1 MYLATVQ
8 STEPATGN
16 GGKSRLNLIRPRVCR
31 RLLYMRRPDTMRLR
45 NELPRAAALFLLI
58 FCATLLLA
66 QARPSSASNNS
77 AANTQAQSG
86 SAQGQPG
93 AASGVHREG
102 TDNILVDA
110 AGIPLEDQSGKSIP
124 QPEQAAAPVNPA
136 VGTDTVNVP
145 SKPQT
150 GRPTTGPNDKY
161 VFRAQAEEVVLHA
174 TVVDQRQRLV
184 TSLDKNAFTVYED
197 GQPQQIT
204 RFTREDIPVSI
215 GILIDNSG
223 SMRDKRQAVN
233 TAALDL
239 VKSSNPEDEVF
250 VVNFSDEAII
260 DTDFTNDIAKMQ
272 EGLQQVDSR
281 GGTALYDAVVASS
294 DYMAKK
300 ARKEKKVLLVVTDG
314 EDNASTD
321 TLEQAVRRVQDDNGP
336 VVYAIGILGGEREKR
351 AKRALEQLALH
362 TGGVSFFPKDLGE
375 VDQIARAVAR
385 DIRNQYSIY
394 YRPTKPQDQGG
405 FRQVKVDVHAPGYG
419 RLLVRTRSGYYANQ
433 QRASK

>member
-1 MYLATVQ
+1 
-8 STEPATGN
+8 
-16 GGKSRLNLIRPRVCR
+16 
-31 RLLYMRRPDTMRLR
+31 MRLR
-45 NELPRAAALFLLI
+45 SELPRAAHLFLLT
-58 FCATLLLA
+58 FCAAFVLAQGPATSTSSGSAANA
-66 QARPSSASNNS
+66 QARQS
-77 AANTQAQSG
+77 TVAQS
-86 SAQGQPG
+86 QPG
-93 AASGVHREG
+93 AASGIHREG
-102 TDNILVDA
+102 TDNIWVDA
-110 AGIPLEDQSGKSIP
+110 AGIPLEDQSGRSIP
-124 QPEQAAAPVNPA
+124 QPEQAATPPSSAA
-136 VGTDTVNVP
+136 GGETISVP
-145 SKPQT
+145 TKPQT
-150 GRPTTGPNDKY
+150 GQPTTHNDKY

-184 TSLDKNAFTVYED
+184 TNLDKNAFTVYED
-197 GQPQQIT
+197 GLPQQIT

-215 GILIDNSG
+215 GILVDNSG

-250 VVNFSDEAII
+250 IVNFSDEAII
-260 DTDFTNDIAKMQ
+260 DTDLTNDVAKMQ

-300 ARKEKKVLLVVTDG
+300 ARREKKVLLVVTDG

-362 TGGVSFFPKDLGE
+362 TGGVAFFPKDLSE

-394 YRPTKPQDQGG
+394 YRPTRPQEQGG